1 MIFLKSEKEI
11 NLLRQSNRLVAL
23 VLTEL
28 EKMVKPGV
36 TTLMLDKRAEE
47 IMRSHGAV
55 PAFKGYNS
63 KLSKL

>member
-47 IMRSHGAV
+47 IIRSQGAA

-63 KLSKL
+63 KLPKL